1 MTDRAMTT
9 ESLFSPLA
17 AAGGSSEA
25 RIPITFNGQPITV
38 PAGANLAASLLAAG
52 VTRFR
57 NSPVSGDGRAPY
69 CMMGVCFEC
78 LLDVD
83 GVPNRQ
89 SCLVAVRPGMTV
101 RTQEELPDPT
111 AADPRCV

>member
-1 MTDRAMTT
+1 MTAHAMTN
-9 ESLFSPLA
+9 ESLFSLLA
-17 AAGGSSEA
+17 AAGGSREA
-25 RIPITFNGQPITV
+25 RIPITFNGHPVMV

-52 VTRFR
+52 VRRFR

-78 LLDVD
+78 LLEVD

-101 RTQEELPDPT
+101 RTQEELPDST
-111 AADPRCV
+111 GANPRRA